1 MIEKIKNKKH
11 GCKMNSFFKKG
22 LSIIRKGLKP
32 EKPKY
37 VLVMNTFIDTF
48 IRWIDVLFALN
59 QLVIKNI
66 R

>member
-1 MIEKIKNKKH
+1 
-11 GCKMNSFFKKG
+11 MNSFFKKG